1 MKKFIVKHK
10 LKILVTISVLTL
22 ISTIILTSYAYY
34 IFKEKEANTY
44 VATNISLS
52 CLKLSVDATNI
63 KTFFEYDM
71 YPIHDYD
78 ALNDNKFAKLQIN
91 NECDTDVNYTLFL
104 YPNSATSDRMVNYI
118 KYASYLDNEIVPN
131 CGNALKNP
139 DNLATNNAG
148 YCTTLRTLGYES
160 SSKCDHGFY
169 KIYGGTIPAGGSNV
183 LRVDIW
189 LDYYEYSDQYGEREK
204 GYTVRGKRNV
214 TSPLALSSFTGFLL
228 IDAGINSYLKPNGCE

>member
-52 CLKLSVDATNI
+52 CLKLSVDNV

-78 ALNDNKFAKLQIN
+78 ALNDDKFAKLQIN
-91 NECDTDVNYTLFL
+91 NECDADVNYTLFL
-104 YPNSATSDRMVNYI
+104 YPNSATSVKMVNYI

-160 SSKCDHGFY
+160 SSTCDHGFY

-189 LDYYEYSDQYGEREK
+189 LDYYEYSDRYGEREK
-204 GYTVRGKRNV
+204 GYTIRDKRNV
-214 TSPLALSSFTGFLL
+214 TSPLDRSSFTGYLL
-228 IDAGINSYLKPNGCE
+228 IDSGINSYLKPNGCE